1 VSDGGGRQLVV
12 QEGGTGTGDRW
23 GGIDGVGGQTV
34 KLDGGRCSAAGE

>member
-1 VSDGGGRQLVV
+1 VSGGGGLQLVV
-12 QEGGTGTGDRW
+12 REGGPGTGDHW